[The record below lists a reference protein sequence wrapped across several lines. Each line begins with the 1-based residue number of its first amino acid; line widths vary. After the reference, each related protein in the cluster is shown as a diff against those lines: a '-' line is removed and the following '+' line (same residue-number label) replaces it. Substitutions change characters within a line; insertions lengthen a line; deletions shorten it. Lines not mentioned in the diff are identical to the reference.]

1 MSADS
6 GSRPPSSPPSRPD
19 LAEAVRSGRSCRRRT
34 IEPGINRFGDRSSDV
49 PNRELPIGRPAQG
62 SVASRKPL
70 SGLGLGGLPRS
81 RMATCAQLRLP
92 AAQRA
97 GIEGAK
103 QHGDRAYLGREPSYT
118 R

>member
-49 PNRELPIGRPAQG
+49 PNLGKSGGRIAFP
-62 SVASRKPL
+62 
-70 SGLGLGGLPRS
+70 
-81 RMATCAQLRLP
+81 
-92 AAQRA
+92 
-97 GIEGAK
+97 IEGVTFHA
-103 QHGDRAYLGREPSYT
+103 GER
-118 R
+118 